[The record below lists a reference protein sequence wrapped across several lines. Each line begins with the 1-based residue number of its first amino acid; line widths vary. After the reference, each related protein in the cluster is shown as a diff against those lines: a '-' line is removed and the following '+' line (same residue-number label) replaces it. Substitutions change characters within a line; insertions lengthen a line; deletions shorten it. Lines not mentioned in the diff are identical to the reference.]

1 MPKTSTVDRPA
12 AVPGLR
18 LKQLV
23 DQVLDRLGTPHTENV
38 VEDVFVAIEND
49 PVWRASYDRM
59 VYESGKPAVTSWA
72 SYWISHAEK
81 RMGDQRETASRNT
94 LIDSYTRLVEPA
106 KKRGKKVKEP
116 EALKA
121 MHDHFL
127 AHRASLPADI
137 RDHRE
142 VIVALIMDGIG
153 VEAAFA
159 QALEKPA
166 FAW

>member
-1 MPKTSTVDRPA
+1 
-12 AVPGLR
+12 
-18 LKQLV
+18 
-23 DQVLDRLGTPHTENV
+23 
-38 VEDVFVAIEND
+38 
-49 PVWRASYDRM
+49 
-59 VYESGKPAVTSWA
+59 
-72 SYWISHAEK
+72 
-81 RMGDQRETASRNT
+81 
-94 LIDSYTRLVEPA
+94 
-106 KKRGKKVKEP
+106 
-116 EALKA
+116 

-142 VIVALIMDGIG
+142 VIVALIMDGID

>member
-1 MPKTSTVDRPA
+1 VGNT
-12 AVPGLR
+12 
-18 LKQLV
+18 
-23 DQVLDRLGTPHTENV
+23 
-38 VEDVFVAIEND
+38 
-49 PVWRASYDRM
+49 
-59 VYESGKPAVTSWA
+59 
-72 SYWISHAEK
+72 
-81 RMGDQRETASRNT
+81 RETAGKST
-94 LIDSYTRLVEPA
+94 LIESYAKLVEPSV
-106 KKRGKKVKEP
+106 KRSKKVKEP